1 MKNIYKMIFVALLAS
16 TYGCEKFLD
25 VNENEDKV
33 RAVSMQLSLPGA
45 QASMAATFG
54 GSFHNLGGFWS
65 QYYTQSPDAGQ
76 YEDFDA
82 YVVSTDFF
90 DGEWSEVYTGALV
103 NLRNIKNEANASG
116 ATSYALVATLCE
128 AYTFQMLSDLY
139 DKIPYS
145 EALAGGDNTKPKFD
159 NGEDVYKALIAEIDA
174 SVAAYEANPSADDLS
189 SADMIFN
196 GDMSQWIGF
205 ANTLK
210 LKMYMRQS
218 YTASPKGTEIMAL
231 LSEDNFITSDAAFSS
246 WTSEQGKR
254 NPYFEVQVDRLGDVN
269 GRASNTLLS
278 YLLDSEDPRI
288 DEIYTPGSSGHK
300 AKPQGDYANRDIPN
314 GELSKPLIT
323 ALTPV
328 YFMTMSELHFLKAEA
343 LVRYSGASGAQGEY
357 EAGIDASFASH
368 GLGDGSSLYASG
380 GAYEWNDAGSEEDK
394 IGQIMMQKWV
404 SMANQQNLEA
414 FFEMN
419 RTQYP
424 PLSSAAKGTE
434 GAIGERTLSYAS
446 TLTGYNTPRRL
457 DVPDVEVSRNAKAPA
472 STGIAAK
479 VWWDRK

>member
-1 MKNIYKMIFVALLAS
+1 
-16 TYGCEKFLD
+16 
-25 VNENEDKV
+25 
-33 RAVSMQLSLPGA
+33 
-45 QASMAATFG
+45 
-54 GSFHNLGGFWS
+54 
-65 QYYTQSPDAGQ
+65 
-76 YEDFDA
+76 
-82 YVVSTDFF
+82 
-90 DGEWSEVYTGALV
+90 
-103 NLRNIKNEANASG
+103 
-116 ATSYALVATLCE
+116 
-128 AYTFQMLSDLY
+128 
-139 DKIPYS
+139 
-145 EALAGGDNTKPKFD
+145 
-159 NGEDVYKALIAEIDA
+159 
-174 SVAAYEANPSADDLS
+174 
-189 SADMIFN
+189 
-196 GDMSQWIGF
+196 
-205 ANTLK
+205 
-210 LKMYMRQS
+210 
-218 YTASPKGTEIMAL
+218 
-231 LSEDNFITSDAAFSS
+231 
-246 WTSEQGKR
+246 
-254 NPYFEVQVDRLGDVN
+254 
-269 GRASNTLLS
+269 
-278 YLLDSEDPRI
+278 
-288 DEIYTPGSSGHK
+288 
-300 AKPQGDYANRDIPN
+300 
-314 GELSKPLIT
+314 
-323 ALTPV
+323 
-328 YFMTMSELHFLKAEA
+328 LKAEA